1 MNTQMMKN
9 TYFIWILASFSII
22 FACKEFGNENKTTD
36 KNSFGRT
43 KIDAVINEDTI
54 KISDS
59 LVVRYSSK
67 LLWFPDL
74 KNKKLLSEIYS
85 GKEISDFSKKGL
97 QSYFDKEK
105 QEVFNKMSNSKAFSN
120 VKQQQ
125 QWSYISQMN
134 VRMNRYSFV
143 SVQYYSSRYEAEN
156 KVQYHYNEKVFDFKN
171 QKKLELSDILVL
183 SEETIRRIL
192 KLSLEKTT
200 MMQQIK
206 VYDREAFKVLSK
218 VNLPVSKNFY
228 FDDSNLYFHY
238 NMNEISRNY
247 DIGDIILTISWED
260 LNGFIKPDFAE
271 RMKIN

>member
-1 MNTQMMKN
+1 MKK
-9 TYFIWILASFSII
+9 TYLIGALVLLSMII
-22 FACKEFGNENKTTD
+22 SCKEFGSENKNYD
-36 KNSFGRT
+36 NSSFGR
-43 KIDAVINEDTI
+43 IEVDAIINEDTI

-59 LVVRYSSK
+59 VVVRYSSK

-74 KNKKLLSEIYS
+74 NNKKLLTEIYS
-85 GKEISDFSKKGL
+85 GKDISDFSRDGL
-97 QSYFDKEK
+97 QKYFDKEK
-105 QEVFNKMSNSKAFSN
+105 QIVSQKMESSRSLSQ

-134 VRMNRYSFV
+134 IRMNRNNYV
-143 SVQYYSSRYEAEN
+143 SVQYYNSQYEAEN
-156 KVQYHYNEKVFDFKN
+156 KVQYHYEEKVFDFKN
-171 QKKLELSDILVL
+171 QKKLLLSDIVVL
-183 SEETIRRIL
+183 SEPTMSKIL

-206 VYDREAFKVLSK
+206 TYDREAYRILSA
-218 VNLPVSKNFY
+218 VTFPVTRNFY

-238 NMNEISRNY
+238 NRNEISRDY

-260 LNGFIKPDFAE
+260 LNGYLKPEFTR

>member
-1 MNTQMMKN
+1 MMKKIC
-9 TYFIWILASFSII
+9 FIWILGLISII
-22 FACKEFGNENKTTD
+22 FSCKELGNENKKSD
-36 KNSFGRT
+36 KTGFGRT
-43 KIDAVINEDTI
+43 KIDEIVDEDTI

-59 LVVRYSSK
+59 VILRYSSK

-85 GKEISDFSKKGL
+85 DKEISDFSIAGL
-97 QSYFDKEK
+97 QAIFDKEK
-105 QEVFNKMSNSKAFSN
+105 QAVSNKMKNSKGLLD

-134 VRMNRYSFV
+134 VRMNRNNFV
-143 SVQYYSSRYEAEN
+143 SVQYYSSQYDAEN
-156 KVQYHYNEKVFDFKN
+156 KVQYHYKEKVFDFKN
-171 QKKLELSDILVL
+171 QKKLALSDVLIL

-206 VYDREAFKVLSK
+206 AYDREAYDVLSAITF
-218 VNLPVSKNFY
+218 PVSKNFY

-238 NMNEISRNY
+238 NTNEISRDY

-260 LNGFIKPDFAE
+260 LKGFIKPEFAI